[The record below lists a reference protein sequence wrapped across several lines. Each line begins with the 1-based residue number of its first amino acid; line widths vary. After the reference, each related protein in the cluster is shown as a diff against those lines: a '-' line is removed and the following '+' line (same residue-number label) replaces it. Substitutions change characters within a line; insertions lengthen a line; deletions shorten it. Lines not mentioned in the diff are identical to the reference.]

1 MTARR
6 VVYVA
11 SPYRAAT
18 ARERRANLAR
28 GVRWLAWHRASFP
41 HVTFMAP
48 RITAEQSLG
57 GRDSPAI
64 REMRLCDDLTV
75 LRRCNGLV
83 LCGGVVT
90 KGMHLKRADIT
101 SRKQDDEKFSDGFVV
116 NLTRLGLEPPELPYD
131 ASVWGE
137 ITGLR

>member
-1 MTARR
+1 VTNRR

-41 HVTFMAP
+41 RVTFVAP
-48 RITAEQSLG
+48 WITAEQSLG

-64 REMRLCDDLTV
+64 REQRMVDDLTA
-75 LRRCNGLV
+75 LQRCDGV
-83 LCGGVVT
+83 SLCGGTVSM
-90 KGMHLKRADIT
+90 GMHRKRAATTDRGGIAI
-101 SRKQDDEKFSDGFVV
+101 
-116 NLTRLGLEPPELPYD
+116 NLTRLGPEPPERTYD
-131 ASVWGE
+131 PAVWGE
-137 ITGLR
+137 IAGLQ